1 MQRSNKIIIT
11 AHCILNQNT
20 VIKEEAR
27 ALGAV
32 PSVIEWILAEGYGIV
47 QLPCPEF
54 TFLGM
59 NRPPMTYEQYDT
71 PQYRQ
76 HCRDI
81 LLPIMEQ
88 LHEYQ
93 FNGYEIVGTIGIQ
106 SSPSCDQSKGV
117 FFEEFHKLLQEKNIS
132 VGESYFLPND
142 LQPIFN
148 PLQHVKR
155 TI

>member
-1 MQRSNKIIIT
+1 MQRSKKIIIT

-20 VIKEEAR
+20 VIKDEAR

-32 PSVIEWILAEGYGIV
+32 PSVIEWILTEGYGIV
-47 QLPCPEF
+47 QLPCPEY

-76 HCRDI
+76 HCRNI
-81 LLPIMEQ
+81 LLPIMDQ

-93 FNGYEIVGTIGIQ
+93 QNGYEIVGTIGIQ
-106 SSPSCDQSKGV
+106 SSPSCDQSQGV
-117 FFEEFHKLLQEKNIS
+117 FFEEFHKLLQEQNIS
-132 VGESYFLPND
+132 PEESYFLPND
-142 LQPIFN
+142 LHPTFN

-155 TI
+155 LI